1 MNIGDNIKKY
11 RKIKGYR
18 IIDLADKV
26 NVSKQAISL
35 YERGEREPK
44 LSMLSS
50 IAKALDIE
58 VVDLL
63 GVTDISIRNSKVE
76 LSKKE
81 VEYIKESLR
90 YNMKRYE
97 EVLFIMHKNDIVE
110 GRETIIHKIEELDEL
125 YHKICMG

>member
-1 MNIGDNIKKY
+1 MYIGHNIKKY
-11 RKIKGYR
+11 RKLKGYKQKE
-18 IIDLADKV
+18 LAEKI
-26 NVSKQAISL
+26 NVSEQAISQ

-44 LSMLSS
+44 LNTLNN

-63 GVTDISIRNSKVE
+63 GVTDISIKNSKVE
-76 LSKKE
+76 LSKEE
-81 VEYIKESLR
+81 VDYIKESLR

-110 GRETIIHKIEELDEL
+110 GRETLIHKIEELDEL
-125 YHKICMG
+125 YDKIKE

>member
-63 GVTDISIRNSKVE
+63 GVTDISIRDSKVE
-76 LSKKE
+76 LDKKE

-97 EVLFIMHKNDIVE
+97 EVLFIMHKNDIIE
-110 GRETIIHKIEELDEL
+110 GRETLIHKIEELDEL
-125 YHKICMG
+125 YDKIKE

>member
-63 GVTDISIRNSKVE
+63 GVTNISIRNSKVE
-76 LSKKE
+76 LDKKE

-110 GRETIIHKIEELDEL
+110 GKETLIHKIEEIDEL
-125 YHKICMG
+125 YDKIMR